1 MGSARRSAR
10 KAMTP
15 AQLRMERRKL
25 QTKLWRRRIQKD
37 VDKREVRIPVHCPLV
52 VFDLEMAGYVVDDIT
67 EICAVRVDA
76 AGRTLAEYQQLIKP
90 RSRLNKRV
98 IRMTG
103 ITQEMLADKP
113 ALEDVLDD
121 FFRFVGRDI
130 VLGHDIGYN
139 DIMNINLACRRL
151 GRTLFKPR
159 FLDTSRLA
167 KRLLTQEETGGR
179 YGLDALL
186 NHYGEHP
193 DAEHRAICWR
203 TTTGVT
209 IKWCCRRP
217 DGPSRKCRG
226 RSVPGRPACSR
237 GPFPG

>member
-1 MGSARRSAR
+1 MGSAHRSAR

-76 AGRTLAEYQQLIKP
+76 AGNTLAEYQQLIKP

-98 IRMTG
+98 VSMTG
-103 ITQEMLADKP
+103 ITKEMLADKP
-113 ALEDVLDD
+113 VLEDVLDD

-151 GRTLFKPR
+151 GRSLFKPR
-159 FLDTSRLA
+159 CLDTSRLA
-167 KRLLTQEETGGR
+167 KRLLTPEETGGK

-193 DAEHRAICWR
+193 DTEHRAMADCYSALKLYR
-203 TTTGVT
+203 HLLADYDARYG
-209 IKWCCRRP
+209 KMLL
-217 DGPSRKCRG
+217 SAAG
-226 RSVPGRPACSR
+226 RSFS
-237 GPFPG
+237 